1 MLAFATAAQPKH
13 LPLQLSCKHPAA
25 TLLSSSNASVD
36 LVKPTACS
44 CPSEELFDEYLASQ
58 EPLKLP
64 AALQDIFWGHDCM
77 AHAGL
82 APRLYAWLK
91 VRGLC
96 GICVASTVWQPAG
109 DSVFVL

>member
-1 MLAFATAAQPKH
+1 MHACARAAPPKH
-13 LPLQLSCKHPAA
+13 LPLQLSCKHSAA
-25 TLLSSSNASVD
+25 TLLSSSNSPVD

-64 AALQDIFWGHDCM
+64 TALQDIFWGHDCM

-91 VRGLC
+91 VWSLC
-96 GICVASTVWQPAG
+96 TICAARTV
-109 DSVFVL
+109 